1 MTESRDASTVHAREG
16 SGSKARGVGLRIAG
30 FYALL
35 GLLIFIGVRY
45 LPALEN
51 LILLAD
57 ITPDT
62 NAPADAI
69 TSTMAGGTPLQGAI
83 PTGWDSVWVTGA
95 SVLGALIIMLPVAW
109 TYILIKRDA
118 GYEESVVHT
127 LLILP
132 VAVAGIVTIVQGSL
146 ALAFS
151 LAGIVAAVRFRT
163 TLDDTKDAVYV
174 FLAIGVG
181 LAAGVQALGVA
192 LALSV
197 VFNAVNLVLWKLN
210 FGDIYADRLHRTG
223 GLGLGTVIAGPS
235 SGRSAVGYGDR
246 AHDASLAP
254 SSVEQI
260 RAQQARIHAAL
271 RRESSKKKERK
282 RYLALLVY
290 TRDPEAVHELVPP
303 ILAELAERFRLAEG
317 FEPNAEGVHALTWLV
332 KLQDGVSTGALVTAV
347 READDESWIEGA
359 EVRSLREVANDS

>member
-1 MTESRDASTVHAREG
+1 VTAADG
-16 SGSKARGVGLRIAG
+16 SGARARGAGLRIVG
-30 FYALL
+30 FYLAV
-35 GLLIFIGVRY
+35 GIVIFIAVRWV
-45 LPALEN
+45 PALEN

-57 ITPDT
+57 ITPLVDPS
-62 NAPADAI
+62 AGEI
-69 TSTMAGGTPLQGAI
+69 TSTMSGGTPLQGRI
-83 PTGWDSVWVTGA
+83 PTGWESVWVTGA
-95 SVLGALIIMLPVAW
+95 SVLGALLIMLPVAW

-210 FGDIYADRLHRTG
+210 FGDIYADQLHRTG

-235 SGRSAVGYGDR
+235 SSKSAIGYGDR

-254 SSVEQI
+254 SSVDQI
-260 RAQQARIHAAL
+260 RAQQAHIRTAL
-271 RRESSKKKERK
+271 RHESSSRKERK
-282 RYLALLVY
+282 RYSALLVY
-290 TRDPEAVHELVPP
+290 TRDPEAARALVPP
-303 ILAELAERFRLAEG
+303 ILEAHAERFRIADGLESTS
-317 FEPNAEGVHALTWLV
+317 EDVHGVTWLF
-332 KLQDGVSTGALVTAV
+332 KLRDEVSQADLVRAIRTAD
-347 READDESWIEGA
+347 AQSIIEGA
-359 EVRSLREVANDS
+359 EIRSLREIAGDT

>member
-1 MTESRDASTVHAREG
+1 MTSPEG
-16 SGSKARGVGLRIAG
+16 SGTKARGAGLRIFG
-30 FYALL
+30 FYAVVAAA
-35 GLLIFIGVRY
+35 IFLGVRY
-45 LPALEN
+45 IPALEN
-51 LILLAD
+51 LILVAD
-57 ITPDT
+57 ISPD
-62 NAPADAI
+62 AGVGSGVPSDAI
-69 TSTMAGGTPLQGAI
+69 TSTLAGTPVQGRI
-83 PTGWDSVWVTGA
+83 PTGWEGVWVTGA
-95 SVLGALIIMLPVAW
+95 SVLGALLIMLPVAW

-132 VAVAGIVTIVQGSL
+132 VAVAGIVTVVQGSL

-235 SGRSAVGYGDR
+235 SGRSAVGYGNR
-246 AHDASLAP
+246 AHDQSLAP
-254 SSVEQI
+254 SSVDQI
-260 RAQQARIHAAL
+260 RIQQARIRAAL
-271 RRESSKKKERK
+271 RRESSKRKERK
-282 RYLALLVY
+282 AYSALLVY
-290 TRDPEAVHELVPP
+290 TRDPESVHAMIPP
-303 ILAELAERFRLAEG
+303 ILEEHAERFRLAEG
-317 FEPNAEGVHALTWLV
+317 VEPNSEGVHALTWLV
-332 KLQDGVSTGALVTAV
+332 KLQDGVTTAALISFV
-347 READDESWIEGA
+347 READERSVIEA
-359 EVRSLREVANDS
+359 ADVRSLREIAKES